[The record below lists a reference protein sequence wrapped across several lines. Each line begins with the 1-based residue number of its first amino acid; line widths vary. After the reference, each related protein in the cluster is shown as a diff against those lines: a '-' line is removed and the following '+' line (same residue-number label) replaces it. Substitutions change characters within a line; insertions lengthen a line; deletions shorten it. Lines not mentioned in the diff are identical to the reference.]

1 MKRKYTI
8 VIILLFCIESV
19 VAQTKKQVIQKR
31 NPFEMVHVDDSV
43 RKKLYLFI
51 SETGQNTAHAGISIY
66 HVLGEDKAN
75 KYRFSEGIYT
85 FKLMGPHFPIYY
97 FAYTKKDGVQI
108 MREYTVDGLLT
119 ELIAFFKRNE
129 ATFSENQKIAY
140 VEAIVHDLSN
150 RQDINGDSEILKKQH

>member
-1 MKRKYTI
+1 MKREYT
-8 VIILLFCIESV
+8 VLIILLLCLESV
-19 VAQTKKQVIQKR
+19 AAQTKKQIIQKR

-51 SETGQNTAHAGISIY
+51 SETGQNTAQAGISIY

-75 KYRFSEGIYT
+75 KYRFIEGIYS

-97 FAYTKKDGVQI
+97 FVYTKKDGI
-108 MREYTVDGLLT
+108 RIIRDYTVDGLLT
-119 ELIAFFKRNE
+119 ELIAIFKRNE
-129 ATFSENQKIAY
+129 AAFSEHQKIAY
-140 VEAIVHDLSN
+140 VEAMVHDLSN